1 MVGQTVSH
9 YRILGKLGAG
19 GMGVVYKA
27 EDLKLRRTV
36 ALKFLPPEM
45 VRNPEAK
52 ARFVHEAQAAAALNH
67 PNIATIHE
75 IHEADGHTFIV
86 MEYVEGQSLKDRLA
100 SGPLPVPE
108 ALTIA
113 SQVTAGLE
121 KAHSR
126 GIVHRDIKPANILFT
141 ADGMAKIA
149 DFGLAKLDEQ
159 TRLTKTG
166 TMVGTV
172 VYMSPEQVQGGT
184 VDQRTDLWSLGVML
198 YEMITGRLPFRGEAE
213 PAVMYSILNGVPE
226 PVTSLSQ
233 EASVQLEN
241 LLDKALAKDPER
253 RYQSADELLTD
264 LAEQRELLESGLVT
278 RRFLALRRF
287 RRNRRAFYGTL
298 AGLAVVL
305 VATVALV
312 FHGQSMA
319 IDSIAVLPF
328 ESLTEAADQEY
339 IADGMT
345 RELTATLGQVSGWS
359 KVISNRTMRK
369 YQGTDKSLRDI
380 ASEVSVKAVLAGS
393 VQRLANEYIQTIVEL
408 VDGGTGKLLWTHT
421 YECALHDFK
430 NLQSDITRAI
440 TALVDIELTT
450 TEEGRLARAAP
461 VNPVAYEYYM
471 KGLHHYEKWTT
482 EGFYKAI
489 EYFKKAIEADPNHAR
504 AYDGLADCYLYLG
517 FIGTLSR
524 DEALT
529 QGDPYLRKALE
540 IDDLLPQAHETMA
553 GIKHYYDW
561 DWKGAETGY
570 RRVIQLDPSFVE
582 AHVELACLLDQLGRS
597 AEAMAEARIAQQL
610 DPLSIPAVQVVG
622 HVYYNARQY
631 DQAITQYR
639 QLAELEPENPAASYF
654 LARVYERMNRYEDAV
669 RARKECMRLYGFS
682 PAKVAAFDSA
692 YSESGPRGY
701 WMWLLKNMSGRYE
714 RNPLKAAKI
723 HAQLGDR
730 DQAFIWLEKA
740 YDNRDPKLVGLKIE
754 PYWDPLRGDP
764 RYHDLLRRMNLEER

>member
-1 MVGQTVSH
+1 MIGQTISH

-27 EDLKLRRTV
+27 EDLQLRRTV
-36 ALKFLPPEM
+36 ALKFLPPEL
-45 VRNPEAK
+45 VRDAEAK

-100 SGPLPVPE
+100 SGPLLVPE
-108 ALTIA
+108 ALRIA
-113 SQVTAGLE
+113 SQIAAGLA

-141 ADGMAKIA
+141 MDGLVKIA
-149 DFGLAKLDEQ
+149 DFGLARMDEQ

-166 TMVGTV
+166 ARVGTV
-172 VYMSPEQVQGGT
+172 AYMSPEQFRGGA

-198 YEMITGRLPFRGEAE
+198 YEMVTGQLPFRGEAE
-213 PAVMYSILNGVPE
+213 PAVVYSILNAIPQ

-253 RYQSADELLTD
+253 RYQSADVLLREL
-264 LAEQRELLESGLVT
+264 AAQRQLLESGLVS

-287 RRNRRAFYGTL
+287 RRNRRVYYGALT
-298 AGLAVVL
+298 GLAVVL
-305 VATVALV
+305 VTTAALV
-312 FHGQSMA
+312 FHGQSLA

-328 ESLTEAADQEY
+328 EDLTGAADQEY

-345 RELTATLGQVSGWS
+345 RELTAALGQISGWS
-359 KVISNRTMRK
+359 KVISNRTMRR
-369 YQGTDKSLRDI
+369 YGETDKSPRTI
-380 ASEVSVKAVLAGS
+380 ASEVSVKAVLSGS

-408 VDGGTGKLLWTHT
+408 VEGDTGKLLWTHT

-430 NLQSDITRAI
+430 NLQSDITRAV
-440 TALVDIELTT
+440 TALVDIELTSA
-450 TEEGRLARAAP
+450 EEERLARAAP
-461 VNPVAYEYYM
+461 VNPAAYEYYT
-471 KGLHHYEKWTT
+471 KGLHHYERWTPD
-482 EGFYKAI
+482 GFYKAI
-489 EYFKKAIEADPNHAR
+489 EYFKKVIAADPDHAR

-517 FIGTLSR
+517 YLGTLSR
-524 DEALT
+524 DEALAK
-529 QGDPYLRKALE
+529 GGPYLQKALE

-561 DWKGAETGY
+561 DWAGAEAGY
-570 RRVIQLDPSFVE
+570 RRTIELDPSFVE
-582 AHVELACLLDQLGRS
+582 AHLELAVLLSGLGRS
-597 AEAMAEARIAQQL
+597 AESIAEAKIAQQL

-622 HVYYNARQY
+622 HVYYIARQY

-639 QLAELEPENPAASYF
+639 QMAELEPANPGASYF
-654 LARVYERMNRYEDAV
+654 LARVYERMNRYDDAV
-669 RARKECMRLYGFS
+669 RARKEVMRLVGRP
-682 PAKVAAFDSA
+682 PATVAAFDSA
-692 YSESGPRGY
+692 YGESGSRGY
-701 WMWLLKNMSGRYE
+701 WTWLLKSMAGGFE
-714 RNPLKAAKI
+714 RNPVKAAKL
-723 HAQLGDR
+723 HCQLGEI
-730 DQAFIWLEKA
+730 DQAFTWLERA
-740 YDNRDPKLVGLKIE
+740 YDNRDPKLVMLKAE
-754 PYWDPLRGDP
+754 PYWDPVRDDP
-764 RYHDLLRRMNLEER
+764 RYHDLLRRMNLVE